1 MYQLRISVI
10 SQTRSTI
17 SVNDMSLNS
26 ILKGTGTR
34 LENIEMVLLG
44 THLGRDLQSAH
55 LPVTAEQY
63 LRTTRIN
70 LAASAAIFLVFF
82 VLVSLTSYDF
92 GLFAFI
98 PPALFWIFLF
108 MGMVPGMYL
117 FQVYYPVIIARG
129 RKTRIDLELS
139 YAVSY
144 MQALSTTMS
153 PFEVIR
159 RIYEEKAMFG
169 EVSCE
174 FGQIVRDVE
183 LFGDDLIT
191 AMRNLQQT
199 TPSPLMRDFLN
210 DLGIVFE
217 SGGDITAYLSS
228 KTDYFHEQAR
238 RELDVVLKTIEIMAE
253 VYVSAFVAGPIAL
266 IIMIV
271 AQGMTSKGTMDW
283 LLPFMYLC
291 IPAGAI
297 LMIWILSLMLPPE
310 NLEISRHGITEYDSS
325 AGVPVHAENTSGDQ
339 EFYRHIEAKK
349 KRFWL
354 YDQLC
359 HPLRTYISH
368 YTYGIIAGIICA
380 GLLAILLFT
389 GSFEA
394 IFPKNAFEAGA
405 CMLVI
410 GFMAPVSLAYEG
422 RRWYVHN
429 IEEHIPEFLR
439 ELSDMKEIGL
449 TLPDAI
455 GRIASAKLG
464 LLSSELSHVS
474 RDVGTGAYVNFALVR
489 MEERIGLISVK
500 RAISLLVKASEI
512 TSNLSQIFLIAIADF
527 EHYLRMKRERSNTAI
542 VYVMIIYLS
551 FGIYLYTAYQLN
563 GPFMSSFRTYNI
575 NFDLARNVTD
585 MFRIGIILGL
595 FSGIMAGQ
603 FSSNSILAGFKH
615 SMVLL
620 AAAVAMFVFIV

>member
-1 MYQLRISVI
+1 MMIPSF
-10 SQTRSTI
+10 
-17 SVNDMSLNS
+17 
-26 ILKGTGTR
+26 LKGTGTR
-34 LENIEMVLLG
+34 IKKIEMALLG
-44 THLGRDLQSAH
+44 TYLDRDLRSAH

-63 LRTTRIN
+63 LHTITIN
-70 LAASAAIFLVFF
+70 LAASVAIFLGFF
-82 VLVSLTSYDF
+82 ALVLVTGYDF
-92 GLFAFI
+92 GLFTFI
-98 PPALFWIFLF
+98 PPVLFWALLF
-108 MGMVPGMYL
+108 IGMVPGMFLYL
-117 FQVYYPVIIARG
+117 AYYPVIIARG

-169 EVSCE
+169 EVSSE

-183 LFGDDLIT
+183 MFGDDLIT

-199 TPSPLMRDFLN
+199 TPSLLMRDFLN

-238 RELDVVLKTIEIMAE
+238 RELDLVLKTIEIMAE
-253 VYVSAFVAGPIAL
+253 VYVAAFVAGPIAL
-266 IIMIV
+266 IIMII
-271 AQGMTSKGTMDW
+271 AQGMASKGTMVW

-297 LMIWILSLMLPPE
+297 LMIWILSVMLPPE
-310 NLEISRHGITEYDSS
+310 NLEISRHGIVEYESS
-325 AGVPVHAENTSGDQ
+325 AGVPVQAGSTAEDHKFRQ
-339 EFYRHIEAKK
+339 YIEAKK
-349 KRFWL
+349 KRFRI
-354 YDQLC
+354 YDKLR
-359 HPLRTYISH
+359 HPFRTYISH
-368 YTYGIIAGIICA
+368 YSYGIIAGSICT

-389 GSFEA
+389 GSFET

-405 CMLVI
+405 CILMI

-422 RRWYVHN
+422 RRRYVNN
-429 IEEHIPEFLR
+429 IEENIPEFLR

-455 GRIASAKLG
+455 QRISSAKLG
-464 LLSSELSHVS
+464 LLSLELSHVS
-474 RDVGTGAYVNFALVR
+474 RDVGSGAYVNFALVR
-489 MEERIGLISVK
+489 MEERIGLKSVK

-551 FGIYLYTAYQLN
+551 FGIYLYTAFQLN
-563 GPFMSSFRTYNI
+563 GPFMSSFRTYNL
-575 NFDLARNVTD
+575 NFNIAQNITD

-615 SMVLL
+615 SIVLL

>member
-1 MYQLRISVI
+1 MISV
-10 SQTRSTI
+10 TEMTLH
-17 SVNDMSLNS
+17 SL
-26 ILKGTGTR
+26 LRGTGSRFET
-34 LENIEMVLLG
+34 IEMVLLG

-63 LRTTRIN
+63 LHTTRIN
-70 LAASAAIFLVFF
+70 LAASAALFLGFF
-82 VLVSLTSYDF
+82 ALVSLTGYTF
-92 GLFAFI
+92 GLFTFI
-98 PPALFWIFLF
+98 PSALFWTLLF
-108 MGMVPGMYL
+108 IAMVPGIYL
-117 FQVYYPVIIARG
+117 FQIYYPVIIARG
-129 RKTRIDLELS
+129 RKTRIDLELP

-144 MQALSTTMS
+144 MQALSITMS

-169 EVSCE
+169 EVSSE

-183 LFGDDLIT
+183 MFGDDLIT

-210 DLGIVFE
+210 DLCIVFE

-228 KTDYFHEQAR
+228 KTSYFHEQAR
-238 RELDVVLKTIEIMAE
+238 RELDLVLKTIEIMAE

-271 AQGMTSKGTMDW
+271 AQGMTSQATMAW
-283 LLPFMYLC
+283 LLPLMYLL

-297 LMIWILSLMLPPE
+297 LMIWILSLMLPSE
-310 NLEISRHGITEYDSS
+310 NLEISRHGVVEYDSGGS
-325 AGVPVHAENTSGDQ
+325 IPTETENSMDDRQ
-339 EFYRHIEAKK
+339 FYRHIETKK
-349 KRFWL
+349 KWFRL
-354 YDQLC
+354 TDRIR
-359 HPLRTYISH
+359 HPFRTYISH
-368 YTYGIIAGIICA
+368 YTYGIIIGSICA

-389 GSFEA
+389 GSFET

-405 CMLVI
+405 CLLVI

-422 RRWYVHN
+422 RRWYVSN

-455 GRIASAKLG
+455 QRISSAKLG
-464 LLSSELSHVS
+464 LLSSELSYVA
-474 RDVGTGAYVNFALVR
+474 RDVGTGAYVNYAMVR

-512 TSNLSQIFLIAIADF
+512 TSNLNQIILIAITDF

-551 FGIYLYTAYQLN
+551 FGIYLYTAFQLN
-563 GPFMSSFRTYNI
+563 GPFMSSFKTYNI
-575 NFDLARNVTD
+575 GFDIARNITD

-615 SMVLL
+615 SIVLL
-620 AAAVAMFVFIV
+620 AAAAAMFVFIV

>member
-1 MYQLRISVI
+1 MTLQ
-10 SQTRSTI
+10 
-17 SVNDMSLNS
+17 S
-26 ILKGTGTR
+26 ILKGTGNR
-34 LENIEMVLLG
+34 LEQIEIILLG

-63 LRTTRIN
+63 LGTTRAN
-70 LAASAAIFLVFF
+70 LAASGALFLCFF
-82 VLVSLTSYDF
+82 ALVSLTGYDF
-92 GLFAFI
+92 GLFMFI
-98 PPALFWIFLF
+98 PPALFWIILF
-108 MGMVPGMYL
+108 IGMIPGMYL
-117 FQVYYPVIIARG
+117 VQVYYPVILVRG

-159 RIYEEKAMFG
+159 RVYEERAMFG
-169 EVSCE
+169 EVSLE

-183 LFGDDLIT
+183 IFGDDLIT
-191 AMRNLQQT
+191 AMHNLQTT
-199 TPSPLMRDFLN
+199 TPSSIMRDFLN
-210 DLGIVFE
+210 DLCIVFE

-238 RELDVVLKTIEIMAE
+238 RELDLVLKTIEIMAE

-271 AQGMTSKGTMDW
+271 AQGMTSKGTMAW

-297 LMIWILSLMLPPE
+297 LMIWILSIMLPPE
-310 NLEISRHGITEYDSS
+310 NLEISRRGIVEYDASES
-325 AGVPVHAENTSGDQ
+325 IPVGAGNTVDDR
-339 EFYRHIEAKK
+339 EFYDHIEAKK
-349 KRFWL
+349 RRFRI
-354 YDQLC
+354 YEQLR
-359 HPLRTYISH
+359 HPLRSYISH
-368 YTYGIIAGIICA
+368 YTYGIIAGSICA
-380 GLLAILLFT
+380 GLLVGLLFT
-389 GSFEA
+389 GSFETL
-394 IFPKNAFEAGA
+394 FPKDAFYAGT
-405 CMLVI
+405 CIVVI
-410 GFMAPVSLAYEG
+410 GFLAPVSLAYEG
-422 RRWYVHN
+422 RRWYVNN

-455 GRIASAKLG
+455 QRISSAKLG

-512 TSNLSQIFLIAIADF
+512 TSNLSQIFLIAIVDF

-563 GPFMSSFRTYNI
+563 GPFMSSFTTYNL
-575 NFDLARNVTD
+575 NFNLAQNVTD

-615 SMVLL
+615 SIVLL
-620 AAAVAMFVFIV
+620 AATVAMFVFFV